1 MSAFKTYTER
11 TRERKKNR
19 IVNDICDLQRTIDYY
34 EEYFE
39 ALFLSTRKVKVSTVM
54 KGTCCD
60 GYVNNIYNFIKEVNG
75 L

>member
-19 IVNDICDLQRTIDYY
+19 IVNDICELQRTIDYY
-34 EEYFE
+34 EVYFE
-39 ALFLSTRKVKVSTVM
+39 QLFLSTRKVKVSSVM
-54 KGTCCD
+54 KDTHCD
-60 GYVNNIYNFIKEVNG
+60 GYVKEIYNFIKEVNG